1 MQLVGLRGTRMKF
14 YLENILAGKVS
25 VATAAKQAQRVKSRL
40 RFRNY
45 LLDSISILR
54 QGNMTWG
61 EAEITW
67 EWLRKNEIVP
77 QSLEDQYCSFF
88 KSNVPEPRYQ
98 KEIDEKIKNCW
109 NQWVSLG
116 VPLLP
121 SSDNEQGGG
130 WLKKNYPGEGTSN
143 VIQFFHGPNSKI
155 LLIRC
160 KTEVLPTYILP
171 QVFRKSLDT
180 LGICYLVLLLL
191 I

>member
-1 MQLVGLRGTRMKF
+1 MFTQIINGGYWTLVTKRGGKISKVIAQPLQGLHHLMQLVGLRGTRMKF

-130 WLKKNYPGEGTSN
+130 WLKKNYPGKG
-143 VIQFFHGPNSKI
+143 
-155 LLIRC
+155 LRM
-160 KTEVLPTYILP
+160 
-171 QVFRKSLDT
+171 
-180 LGICYLVLLLL
+180 
-191 I
+191 